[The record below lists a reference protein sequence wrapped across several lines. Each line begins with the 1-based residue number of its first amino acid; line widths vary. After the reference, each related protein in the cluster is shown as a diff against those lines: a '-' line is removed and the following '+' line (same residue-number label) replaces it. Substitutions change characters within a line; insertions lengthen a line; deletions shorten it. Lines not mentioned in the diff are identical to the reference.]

1 MSSLLLVLLL
11 GCDRSG
17 SLDLNVT
24 DPDAPADYGTIS
36 LSVPPAF
43 DPVLGGPA
51 TIEVVVEE
59 VKATPIVEI
68 YDAAGALVRP
78 LEMADLRWDGRDAA
92 GLFVPGGRYTVR
104 ASVETPT
111 GKQLSAEAELGVVR
125 VGFGAIWAE
134 DDGGAT
140 AERLDLYW
148 SGAKQLQD
156 WTAPI
161 SSLAD
166 LEDDDGVALDLPTVT
181 VELASPSAGAAE
193 PVAYTWDSRPVL
205 TLSLGSSSSFPE
217 PGLLST
223 DVRVKA
229 EGWTVLSGSPL
240 RSGEPL
246 TIQRDAALGD
256 GVGLI
261 EEELKLTFVVDR
273 EDGLERA
280 LGSQTVPL
288 RFYALLG
295 AETFIETKESHT
307 AWPAAIEPALR
318 AIDGAAPDH
327 DAVVSAL
334 VTWIFDDLGLSYD
347 TRSGASAYVYYRNY
361 RWDQAQFDFTGFL
374 KRKSGSV
381 INCTDA
387 AAILM
392 TYANMLGAEHYYSII
407 LQDFTLNYLLAIGG
421 DEFVSCPFGSGIC
434 GFSYHA
440 VTVDEEG
447 ESVWDATLALDG
459 DDDPGTTPNSVLYV
473 QAIEAEEYLDR
484 LVRSGRAEYGYDAQ
498 GTIQ

>member
-1 MSSLLLVLLL
+1 MSSLLLVLLF
-11 GCDRSG
+11 GCERGG
-17 SLDLNVT
+17 SFDLDVK
-24 DPDAPADYGTIS
+24 DPDAPVDRGEIS

-43 DPVLGGPA
+43 DPLLGGPA
-51 TIEVVVEE
+51 SIDVVLKNVT
-59 VKATPIVEI
+59 ATPTLEV

-78 LEMADLRWDGRDAA
+78 IDVADPRWDGRDAA

-104 ASVETPT
+104 ASVQSST
-111 GKQLSAEAELGVVR
+111 GAVLTAEAELGVVR
-125 VGFGAIWAE
+125 VGFGAAWAE

-148 SGAKQLQD
+148 HGAKSLQD
-156 WTAPI
+156 WTEPF
-161 SSLAD
+161 SSLD
-166 LEDDDGVALDLPTVT
+166 RLEDEDDVALDLPTVT
-181 VELASPSAGAAE
+181 LELNSPTAGAAE
-193 PVAYTWDSRPVL
+193 PLAYTWDSRPVL
-205 TLSLGSSSSFPE
+205 TLSLGESSLFPE
-217 PGLLST
+217 PGLLAT
-223 DVRVKA
+223 DVHVKIS
-229 EGWTVLSGSPL
+229 GWTVLDGSPL
-240 RSGEPL
+240 RPGEPV
-246 TIQRDAALGD
+246 TIQRDAALGE

-261 EEELKLTFVVDR
+261 EEDVNLTFVVDR

-280 LGSQTVPL
+280 LGAQTLPL

-295 AETFIETKESHT
+295 PDTFIETKESHG

-334 VTWIFDDLGLSYD
+334 VTWIFDDLSLRYD
-347 TRSGASAYVYYRNY
+347 TVSGASAYVYYRNY

-374 KRKSGSV
+374 KRKNGSV

-392 TYANMLGAEHYYSII
+392 TYANMIGAEHYYSII

-440 VTVDEEG
+440 VTVDGEG
-447 ESVWDATLALDG
+447 EAVWDATLALDG
-459 DDDPGTTPNSVLYV
+459 DENPGTTPNSVLYV
-473 QAIEAEEYLDR
+473 QAIEAEEYLQR

>member
-11 GCDRSG
+11 GCERGG
-17 SLDLNVT
+17 SFDLDVT
-24 DPDAPADYGTIS
+24 DPDVPLDRAAIS
-36 LSVPPAF
+36 VSVPPAF
-43 DPVLGGPA
+43 DPLLGGPA
-51 TIEVVVEE
+51 SIELLVEA
-59 VKATPIVEI
+59 VTATPTLEV
-68 YDAAGALVRP
+68 YDASGALVRP
-78 LEMADLRWDGRDAA
+78 LDAADPQWDGRDAA

-104 ASVETPT
+104 AAVETPAGAVLT
-111 GKQLSAEAELGVVR
+111 ADAEIGLVR
-125 VGFGAIWAE
+125 VGFGAVWAE
-134 DDGGAT
+134 DDGGVT

-148 SGAKQLQD
+148 HGAKSLQD
-156 WTAPI
+156 WTEPI
-161 SSLAD
+161 SSLD
-166 LEDDDGVALDLPTVT
+166 SLEDDDGAALDLPSVT
-181 VELASPSAGAAE
+181 VELNSPSAGAAE
-193 PVAYTWDSRPVL
+193 PVAYTWESRPVL
-205 TLSLGSSSSFPE
+205 TLSLGESPEIPE
-217 PGLLST
+217 PGLLTT

-229 EGWTVLSGSPL
+229 EGWTVLTGSPL
-240 RSGEPL
+240 RPGEPV
-246 TIQRDAALGD
+246 TIQRDAALGE

-261 EEELKLTFVVDR
+261 EEEVKLTFVVDR

-280 LGSQTVPL
+280 LGAQTLPL

-295 AETFIETKESHT
+295 DDTFIETKENHG

-318 AIDGAAPDH
+318 AINGAAPDH

-334 VTWIFDDLGLSYD
+334 VTWIFDDLSLSYD
-347 TRSGASAYVYYRNY
+347 TVSGASAYVYYRNY

-374 KRKSGSV
+374 KRKNGSV

-392 TYANMLGAEHYYSII
+392 TYANMIGAEHYYSII

-440 VTVDEEG
+440 VTVDGEG
-447 ESVWDATLALDG
+447 EAVWDATLALDG
-459 DDDPGTTPNSVLYV
+459 DENPGTTPNSVLYV
-473 QAIEAEEYLDR
+473 QAIEAEEYLQR
-484 LVRSGRAEYGYDAQ
+484 LVRSGRADYGYDAQ